1 MTAAETVSEEAS
13 GQPASYTDVEL
24 ISRLNVLGVA
34 KGDCLFVHSSLR
46 SLGKFVS
53 QQRGD
58 GPESLFNAVVEMI
71 GESGTLVVPTF
82 NFGFCQGRPF
92 DLQNTPSEKM
102 GAFSEFVRRHPSA
115 HRSRHPFQ
123 PVSAFG
129 TYAAEIAGAQGRS
142 AFSPGSSFDT
152 MLKRECKILFFG
164 VDFVETFAHV
174 AEERAN
180 VPYRFWKTF
189 TGDFIDQGRSSRV
202 SVDFFARKLDLI
214 PEPRIDKDKL
224 GRELRERKIIA
235 SASLGGGHVAICNAR
250 DLVDELTGRLVEDP
264 SYALK
269 QELQS

>member
-1 MTAAETVSEEAS
+1 MTATEMMPGAVST
-13 GQPASYTDVEL
+13 QPASYTDAEL
-24 ISRLNVLGVA
+24 ASCLDALGVA

-53 QQRGD
+53 RRGGD
-58 GPESLFNAVVEMI
+58 GPESLFNAFVEMV
-71 GESGTLVVPTF
+71 GGSGTLVVPTF

-123 PVSAFG
+123 SVSAFG
-129 TYAAEIAGAQGRS
+129 SYATEIADAEGRS
-142 AFSPGSSFDT
+142 AFSPGSAFDT

-189 TGDFIDQGRSSRV
+189 TGDFIDRGKSNRI
-202 SVDFFARKLDLI
+202 SVEFFARNLNLI
-214 PEPRIDKDKL
+214 PEPRVDNDKL
-224 GRELRERKIIA
+224 GRALREKKIIA
-235 SASLGGGHVAICNAR
+235 SASLGTGHVAICNAR
-250 DLVDELTGRLVEDP
+250 DLVDELTDRLVEDA

-269 QELQS
+269 PELQS